1 MEPKDAQTLMNL
13 VKNGQVV
20 LCNLAP
26 DMFCPVVAVQP
37 DKMLVTLVGPDGDEL
52 KEVTNS
58 LVHAARER
66 FFVTQEI
73 PW

>member
-1 MEPKDAQTLMNL
+1 MELKDVQTLMKL
-13 VKNGQVV
+13 VKTGQVV

-26 DMFCPVVAVQP
+26 DMFCPVVSVQP
-37 DKMLVTLVGPDGDEL
+37 DKMLVTLIGPDGDEL

-58 LVHAARER
+58 LVNAPRDR